1 MVLIDKRMIWSVLML
16 VMLCPA
22 AGRLNAAEPSAAVN
36 ELELSRAELARIQ
49 TQQRALEARAAGLL
63 VQEQQLGALVAQL
76 KQQPSGLS
84 ESLQRFRLDRALR
97 QLRDKLVELQA
108 VHREQRQLNDDEM
121 KIRGQVAER
130 LRVEANQLLAEA
142 EQAFITGQEQEANT
156 RYRRSLELMQ
166 ESERQVHAPAPP
178 VVSSLHNFDPV
189 LTGMETPDVLTGTE
203 TPDEL
208 VQISVLLRHEAEEIG
223 QELKSLDQLDQ
234 RIQADLAFERRAAR
248 FQGIRERGTEETE
261 TQPPR
266 PAGRE
271 AELEGQLEAVQSRIS
286 EDRIRVHH
294 FLDRAR
300 ELEALAASRERL
312 TERPPR

>member
-22 AGRLNAAEPSAAVN
+22 AGRLNAAEPSATVN
-36 ELELSRAELARIQ
+36 ELEQARAELARIQ

-76 KQQPSGLS
+76 KQPPSGLS

-97 QLRDKLVELQA
+97 QLRDRLVELQA
-108 VHREQRQLNDDEM
+108 VHREQRQLNDNEI
-121 KIRGQVAER
+121 KIRGLVAER

-142 EQAFITGQEQEANT
+142 EQAFKTGREQEANSL
-156 RYRRSLELMQ
+156 YRKSLESMQ
-166 ESERQVHAPAPP
+166 ESERMVHAPAPP
-178 VVSSLHNFDPV
+178 VVSSLYKFDP
-189 LTGMETPDVLTGTE
+189 VLTGTE

-223 QELKSLDQLDQ
+223 QELKSLDQLVQ

-294 FLDRAR
+294 FLDRAQ

>member
-189 LTGMETPDVLTGTE
+189 LTGMETPD
-203 TPDEL
+203 EL

-271 AELEGQLEAVQSRIS
+271 AELEGQFEEVQSRIS